1 MKTRYLFFFVLVAL
15 VLSAALP
22 VGVVQAAGKT
32 ASLVEFKHVH
42 GKGWTAVFQ
51 ISGNWKAA
59 DLKGNTITV
68 GGKTYDLYCNFRDDN
83 HISCTMHHNL
93 GQNIGRSARFN
104 IAGLG
109 VYNTYIAAAVPS
121 KQICNSWTA
130 KWKLEEGVE
139 GWQNGTYLDQP
150 YSLTVWSHYQHGGS
164 VAYSDAGLLLPPSS
178 SGAEENGFDAW
189 EGYDVEFYTFW
200 YEMFYYYDHNCSEYD
215 YGADYVS
222 IEDPSWWSKEAFGV
236 ECIDGVCEEMYLF
249 ESGNY

>member
-83 HISCTMHHNL
+83 HISCTMHHDLGLNVANL
-93 GQNIGRSARFN
+93 PRFSLADKLLAALCRQSKSA
-104 IAGLG
+104 I
-109 VYNTYIAAAVPS
+109 P
-121 KQICNSWTA
+121 
-130 KWKLEEGVE
+130 
-139 GWQNGTYLDQP
+139 GWRILIFSAN
-150 YSLTVWSHYQHGGS
+150 H
-164 VAYSDAGLLLPPSS
+164 
-178 SGAEENGFDAW
+178 
-189 EGYDVEFYTFW
+189 
-200 YEMFYYYDHNCSEYD
+200 
-215 YGADYVS
+215 
-222 IEDPSWWSKEAFGV
+222 K
-236 ECIDGVCEEMYLF
+236 
-249 ESGNY
+249 